1 MRESHRIPVPTVL
14 TATALVLVFV
24 VYWVTFQVRFS
35 EAAVRIRF
43 GQADEASVI
52 DGRDPAQVGLHL
64 KWPPPVEFVRKF
76 DLRLRVLET
85 LDTELKTRDGQNLIV
100 SAYALWRVKDP
111 LLYAKR
117 VPSDERAAE
126 QLRVRLKETQSVVLG
141 RHAITELVNLDREV
155 VSRSH
160 EAIRSEMLAHAGP
173 GVLQDYGIELVDV
186 GLRRISLPA
195 EATAKVQEAMIQE
208 RNRLAARFE
217 AEGRSIADAIKAR
230 AEQVKSSLLAFA
242 ERKAKE
248 IESAGVQA
256 STRIFAQID
265 ERDQEFF
272 LWLRWLEALEVAL
285 KTKTTIFLDWS
296 TDLFENFHRPFRP
309 GGGAVPA
316 GGSGGG
322 DDR

>member
-1 MRESHRIPVPTVL
+1 MTENKRIPILSVL

-35 EAAVRIRF
+35 EAVVRIRF
-43 GQADEASVI
+43 GQADESSVI
-52 DGRDPAQVGLHL
+52 DGRDPARVGLHF

-76 DLRLRVLET
+76 DMRLRVLET

-100 SAYALWRVKDP
+100 SSYALWRIRNP

-117 VPSDERAAE
+117 VASDERAPE
-126 QLRVRLKETQSVVLG
+126 LLRVRLKEAQSVVLG

-155 VSRSH
+155 VSQSH
-160 EAIRSEMLAHAGP
+160 EVIRSEMLAHAGP
-173 GVLQDYGIELVDV
+173 GVLLDYGIELVDV

-217 AEGRSIADAIKAR
+217 AEGRSIADAIRAR
-230 AEQVKSSLLAFA
+230 AEQVKNSLLAFA

-256 STRIFAQID
+256 STRIFGQID
-265 ERDQEFF
+265 EQDQEFF
-272 LWLRWLEALEVAL
+272 LWLRRLEALEVSL

-296 TDLFENFHRPFRP
+296 TDLFEDFHRPFRP
-309 GGGAVPA
+309 GEEAAP
-316 GGSGGG
+316 SGLLGEG
-322 DDR
+322 DG